1 MWQLNDCWP
10 VTSWAAIDGEERQKP
25 LYYALQKVFAPRL
38 LTFQPRAADGSLDV
52 SGAPHLV
59 VVNDTDTRW
68 SETLTFTRMTL
79 DGTELAVAT
88 AHLSA
93 GARETVTIPV
103 PAHVREAAD
112 AGAELLVAD
121 AGYPGDAEHVRAVWT
136 FAEDKDLAYEA
147 APFTATARAVAGGYE
162 VTVRATGFVRDLT
175 VLADKVDPD
184 AVVDRALVTLVAG
197 DSVVVTIAS
206 GKDVEPEAFLAP
218 NVLVSVNSLVAR
230 KA

>member
-1 MWQLNDCWP
+1 M
-10 VTSWAAIDGEERQKP
+10 TSWAAIDGEERPKP
-25 LYYALQKVFAPRL
+25 LYYALKKVFEPRL

-52 SGAPHLV
+52 DGAPHLV

-68 SETLTFTRMTL
+68 SETLTFTRMAL

-93 GARETVTIPV
+93 GARETVTIAV

-112 AGAELLVAD
+112 AAAELLVAD

-136 FAEDKDLAYEA
+136 FAEDKDIAYDA
-147 APFTATARAVAGGYE
+147 APFSASARAVDGGYE

-175 VLADKVDPD
+175 VLADKVDPG
-184 AVVDRALVTLVAG
+184 AVADRALVTLVAG
-197 DSVVVTIAS
+197 DRAVVTIAS
-206 GKDVEPEAFLAP
+206 GEIVPPEAFLVA
-218 NVLVSVNSLVAR
+218 NVLVSVNSLVAQ
-230 KA
+230 KP